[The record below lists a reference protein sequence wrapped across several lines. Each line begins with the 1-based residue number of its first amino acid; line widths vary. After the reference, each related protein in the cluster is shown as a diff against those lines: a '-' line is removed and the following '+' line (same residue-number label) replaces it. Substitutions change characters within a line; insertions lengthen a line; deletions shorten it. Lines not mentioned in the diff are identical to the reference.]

1 MCVTIVSRK
10 YINKF
15 LLREVLVGVIVSK
28 DQDRTKLQ
36 KRITADLRSRAA
48 TTHSGKKDKDPDF
61 AEDSA
66 YVKDLKKTGRFS
78 WIWIV
83 LIVLAI
89 IALIIIFLV

>member
-1 MCVTIVSRK
+1 M
-10 YINKF
+10 
-15 LLREVLVGVIVSK
+15 GVIVSK

-36 KRITADLRSRAA
+36 QRITENLRDRTKQSHRGGA
-48 TTHSGKKDKDPDF
+48 SKDPDF

-66 YVKDLKKTGRFS
+66 YVKGFKKTGRFS

-89 IALIIIFLV
+89 ISLIIIFLF

>member
-1 MCVTIVSRK
+1 M
-10 YINKF
+10 
-15 LLREVLVGVIVSK
+15 GVIVSK

-36 KRITADLRSRAA
+36 KRITADLRNRSQTAR
-48 TTHSGKKDKDPDF
+48 SGKADKEPDF

-83 LIVLAI
+83 LIVLEM
-89 IALIIIFLV
+89 IFVISMFLKRASQTFFLHLLSGE

>member
-1 MCVTIVSRK
+1 M
-10 YINKF
+10 
-15 LLREVLVGVIVSK
+15 GVIVSK
-28 DQDRTKLQ
+28 TQDRTKLQ
-36 KRITADLRSRAA
+36 KRITADLRNRSQTA
-48 TTHSGKKDKDPDF
+48 HSGKTSKDPDF

-66 YVKDLKKTGRFS
+66 YVKDLKNTGRFS

>member
-1 MCVTIVSRK
+1 M
-10 YINKF
+10 
-15 LLREVLVGVIVSK
+15 GVIVSK

-36 KRITADLRSRAA
+36 KRITADLRKRVKNGYDGD
-48 TTHSGKKDKDPDF
+48 SGKDPDF

-66 YVKDLKKTGRFS
+66 YVKDLKKTGKFS

-89 IALIIIFLV
+89 ISLIIIFLF